1 MHFILYADGG
11 SRGNPGPAG
20 AGALVRDEEGKKI
33 VTISDFLGTTTN
45 NVAEYTGVLRA
56 LTELKKLLGS
66 AAKSASV
73 EARLDSQLIVRQM
86 NGEYKIKHA
95 NIIPLARAVQEVA
108 SEFKSVT
115 FSHVYREENKEAD
128 ALANEAMDRGH

>member
-20 AGALVRDEEGKKI
+20 AGALVRDEEGKKVVI
-33 VTISDFLGTTTN
+33 VSDFLGTTTN
-45 NVAEYTGVLRA
+45 NIAEYTGVLRA

-66 AAKSASV
+66 AVGGATV
-73 EARLDSQLIVRQM
+73 DARLDSQLIVRQM

-95 NIIPLARAVQEVA
+95 NIVPLARAVKEVV

-115 FSHVYREENKEAD
+115 FSHVYREDNKEAD
-128 ALANEAMDRGH
+128 ALANAAMDRGH